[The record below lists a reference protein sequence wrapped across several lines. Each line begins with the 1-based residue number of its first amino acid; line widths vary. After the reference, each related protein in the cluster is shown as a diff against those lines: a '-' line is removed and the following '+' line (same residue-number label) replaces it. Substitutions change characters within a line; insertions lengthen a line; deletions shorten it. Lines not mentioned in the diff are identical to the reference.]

1 MCVGDEQCQI
11 REMQKKLQEKPIIS
25 KNKVYIINNA
35 DKMTTEAQN
44 SLLKTLEE
52 PPEFVTII
60 LIGSN
65 ENMFLTT
72 IQCKNIVDIKF
83 SVSNSIFGN
92 EQIYCFSCMII
103 YEE

>member
-1 MCVGDEQCQI
+1 MKVKVFDESHE
-11 REMQKKLQEKPIIS
+11 RDLE
-25 KNKVYIINNA
+25 NKV
-35 DKMTTEAQN
+35 
-44 SLLKTLEE
+44 
-52 PPEFVTII
+52 
-60 LIGSN
+60 
-65 ENMFLTT
+65 NMLLTT